1 MSEARTVEE
10 IEAEIM
16 RTRLALQSTV
26 DELSFRIDPRAQV
39 ADLKERTVAYGE
51 SVKSAALD
59 TFEKAKAGSPKDMGI
74 IAGVAA
80 VAVLGITLLFKR
92 R

>member
-51 SVKSAALD
+51 SVKDLAAD
-59 TFEKAKAGSPKDMGI
+59 TVAKAKEGSVKEIGI
-74 IAGVAA
+74 VVGVAA
-80 VAVLGITLLFKR
+80 AAVLGLALLFKR